1 MDKYIQDIATMW
13 NNGWGIT
20 LYSLIVIVISAILTG
35 LIGLEREKHGYSAG
49 LRTHM
54 LVSVGSTLF
63 TIVSKYALS
72 LIHI

>member
-13 NNGWGIT
+13 NNGWDIT

-49 LRTHM
+49 
-54 LVSVGSTLF
+54 
-63 TIVSKYALS
+63 
-72 LIHI
+72 